1 MAPSNNMLTTLS
13 WTAVLTSYIGMMFI
27 MDTPLY
33 IREMLLFGIPIIF
46 GSFAGHRLSSPYL
59 HSAGGAVLSGAALMA
74 LLVIGLIMKFV
85 PKWGDAIRRPRE
97 DKKTAA
103 AAYSTAIVVF
113 AVSLFFALG
122 AKTSMKDMVAP
133 KVNNA

>member
-13 WTAVLTSYIGMMFI
+13 WTAVLSSYIGMMFI
-27 MDTPLY
+27 MDAPLY

-59 HSAGGAVLSGAALMA
+59 HSAGGAVLGGSALMA
-74 LLVIGLIMKFV
+74 LLVIGLLMKYV
-85 PKWGDAIRRPRE
+85 PKWGDAIRRPRD

-103 AAYSTAIVVF
+103 VAYSTAVVAF
-113 AVSLFFALG
+113 AISLYFALG
-122 AKTSMKDMVAP
+122 AKASMKDMVAP
-133 KVNNA
+133 TMNN